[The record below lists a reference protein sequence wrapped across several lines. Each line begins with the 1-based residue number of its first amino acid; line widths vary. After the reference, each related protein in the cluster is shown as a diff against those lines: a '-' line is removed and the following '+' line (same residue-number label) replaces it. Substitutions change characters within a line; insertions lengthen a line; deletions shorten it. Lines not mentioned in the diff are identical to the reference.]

1 MILMPRD
8 SRPLIAFLL
17 PAGFV
22 LFLMLTIGPL
32 AAGKARPTELLSDDA
47 RRVPHAEAIEV
58 HDLATL
64 TPAVAKR
71 LDGTRSL
78 VRVVIDGLPVHLCPG
93 DSWEVLPRGS
103 PQGTL
108 FVRLGPPAVR
118 GEMRVLTV
126 QVTLTVIPHPV
137 HVAGAVVTPAFVEYR
152 LVDADWVGE

>member
-64 TPAVAKR
+64 GPAAAKR
-71 LDGTRSL
+71 LDGRRSL
-78 VRVVIDGLPVHLCPG
+78 FRVVIDGLPVHLGPG
-93 DSWEVLPRGS
+93 DSWEVLPRGN

-108 FVRLGPPAVR
+108 FVRVGPPEARAEVR
-118 GEMRVLTV
+118 ELTV
-126 QVTLTVIPHPV
+126 EATLTVIHHPV

-152 LVDADWVGE
+152 LVDADWIAP